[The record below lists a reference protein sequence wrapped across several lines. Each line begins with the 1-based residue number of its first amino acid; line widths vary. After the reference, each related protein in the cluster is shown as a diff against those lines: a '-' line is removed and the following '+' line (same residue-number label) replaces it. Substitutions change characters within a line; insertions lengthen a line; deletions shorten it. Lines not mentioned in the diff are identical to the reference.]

1 MKSNTSG
8 RVRSIF
14 VHLVLIFLSFLC
26 LFFFY
31 ILIVN
36 ATRSHADL
44 QKGFSALPGKYF
56 LENLKNVANDG
67 SFPMFRG
74 ILNSVVVSS
83 CSAALCTY
91 FSSLTA
97 YGLYAYDFKMK
108 KAAFTFIMAILV
120 MPTQVTA
127 MGFLRLITKMGMYDS
142 LLPLIIPSIASPAV
156 FYFMYS
162 YLQSSLPLSLV
173 EAARIDGSGE
183 FRTFNSIVLP
193 IMKPAVAVQ
202 AIFTFVGSWNNYFVP
217 ALIIQ
222 SKSKMTVPI
231 LIATLRGADY
241 MNFDMGKIYMM
252 ITVAII
258 AKKRNYP
265 TTREKFP
272 PAKVV
277 AKQALDSFWGLFFP
291 FGIILGMRFGMF
303 TPSEGGAVA
312 VLYCFVIGKLV
323 YKRLSFRKHFVPIV
337 LDTIAGTSSVVLIM
351 VSASVFG
358 QYMTWINLP
367 KIVPTAVLN
376 LTSNKYAFLMLT
388 NVILLIMGM
397 FLEGGAALMIITPLL
412 LPVARSLG
420 IGVYHFGLVAIV
432 NIMIGGITPPFGSMM
447 FTTCGITKCP
457 ISDFLK
463 EVWPFIVCL
472 VLVLLL
478 LTFCPTLINIVPDLI
493 YGAEGGI

>member
-1 MKSNTSG
+1 MTLTFTQLIPVFLVFILYFAGLPIVYALFGST
-8 RVRSIF
+8 F
-14 VHLVLIFLSFLC
+14 FYFLVLDPSTQCWLLLQKVMNSTQSFSMLAIPFFIMSGSVMNFGGISDKMMDFCECVTGHMRGGLAQVNVLLSMLMGGC
-26 LFFFY
+26 SGSANADSAA
-31 ILIVN
+31 ITAASSAATPVIPPGVNLIVYCLI
-36 ATRSHADL
+36 AQASLGRTFAA
-44 QKGFSALPGKYF
+44 GYVP
-56 LENLKNVANDG
+56 
-67 SFPMFRG
+67 G
-74 ILNSVVVSS
+74 ILM
-83 CSAALCTY
+83 
-91 FSSLTA
+91 SL
-97 YGLYAYDFKMK
+97 
-108 KAAFTFIMAILV
+108 
-120 MPTQVTA
+120 
-127 MGFLRLITKMGMYDS
+127 S
-142 LLPLIIPSIASPAV
+142 
-156 FYFMYS
+156 
-162 YLQSSLPLSLV
+162 
-173 EAARIDGSGE
+173 
-183 FRTFNSIVLP
+183 
-193 IMKPAVAVQ
+193 
-202 AIFTFVGSWNNYFVP
+202 
-217 ALIIQ
+217 
-222 SKSKMTVPI
+222 
-231 LIATLRGADY
+231 
-241 MNFDMGKIYMM
+241 MM

-367 KIVPTAVLN
+367 KIVTTAVLN

-472 VLVLLL
+472 ILVLLL

-493 YGAEGGI
+493 YGAEVGA